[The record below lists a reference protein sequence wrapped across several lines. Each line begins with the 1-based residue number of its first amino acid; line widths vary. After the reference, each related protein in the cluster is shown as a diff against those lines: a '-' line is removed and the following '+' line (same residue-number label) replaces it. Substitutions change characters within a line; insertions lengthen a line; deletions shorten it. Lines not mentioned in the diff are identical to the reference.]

1 MSSLREYCEQ
11 ILDGRISACRKLKV
25 QCERLLYD
33 IENPGQWHFDEEIAA
48 RHVDFILKFCKT
60 PSGKIGTPLKLE
72 LFQKARLEAAFGFVD
87 DNDIRRYN
95 ELLIIEGRKNGKSTE
110 ASAIMLDMLCNDH
123 EGSPQIVSAA
133 TQLDQ
138 AKLTFNAALK
148 MVRQSPA
155 LSSHIKKR
163 AADLYFPQNMGT
175 IRALASNTN
184 ALDGLDLHCCV
195 IDELS
200 AIKNRDLFDLLKQSM
215 GARRQPLLIEITTNG
230 FVRNGIFDAQY
241 EYASKILSGDI
252 QNDRFLPFIYEL
264 DSPDEWDDENAW
276 IKANPGLDTIKSRQY
291 LRECVQKAKDDPSFK
306 PTVLVKDFNLKQTSE
321 SAWLTFDET
330 KSGGDM
336 KQLLGDYRFDYC
348 VAGFDAADTTDLNA
362 ATVLCVREGDDHIYR
377 RSMYWIPE
385 TVLLEEEK
393 TGNRRGR
400 DAAPYRLWIDQGY
413 MRTCPGNKCEKQIFL
428 DWLREIKYDED
439 IFPMFIGFDPWH
451 ISDELLAAMRAEF
464 GPNSMIP
471 VRQGVIT
478 LSEPMKNTKADL
490 QAGRVVYDNPIDQW
504 CLINTHIKT
513 DVNGNIQPVK
523 SMDRTQRID
532 GTAAWLCA
540 YRVLMDHKAELEA
553 YNKPAPQAQET
564 NA

>member
-1 MSSLREYCEQ
+1 MSSLRSYCEQ
-11 ILDGRISACRKLKV
+11 VLDGRINACRKLKT
-25 QCERLLYD
+25 QCDRLLYD
-33 IENPGQWHFDEEIAA
+33 MDNPGEWHFDEDVAA
-48 RHVDFILKFCKT
+48 RHVEFISRFCKT

-72 LFQKARLEAAFGFVD
+72 LFQKARLEAVFGFVD
-87 DNDIRRYN
+87 DSGTRRYN
-95 ELLIIEGRKNGKSTE
+95 EMLIIEGRKNGKSTE
-110 ASAIMLDMLCNDH
+110 ASCIMLDMLCNDG

-195 IDELS
+195 IDELA

-215 GARRQPLLIEITTNG
+215 SARRQPLLIQITTNG

-241 EYASKILSGDI
+241 DYAAKILSGDI

-264 DSPDEWDDENAW
+264 DDPSEWDDENAW
-276 IKANPGLDTIKSRQY
+276 IKANPGLDTIKSRQF

-321 SAWLTFDET
+321 SAWLTFEET

-385 TVLLEEEK
+385 SVLLEEEK

-400 DAAPYRLWIDQGY
+400 DAAPYRLWIDQGW

-490 QAGRVVYDNPIDQW
+490 QAGRVIYDNPIDQW
-504 CLINTHIKT
+504 CLINTHVKT

-553 YNKPAPQAQET
+553 YNKPAPEAQET